1 MSSYFKLLK
10 SLGSDVMYPA
20 FHDFMRSLPDSL
32 LLGSGFFALVTQ
44 SFPIGILVLAIAE
57 LGLSHKLLGGF
68 ISSVQGGNTHIP
80 EKDVCRP
87 GIPSPYQISIVGQLL
102 AETTFPSGPIYLIS
116 GTIAYILA
124 STINFKDELK
134 ELGKKEPEW
143 NARIPLSYTFGMLFL
158 VLFAFWRFANGCD
171 GAVAVLG
178 SVVFG
183 LVFGYL
189 IYLVHV
195 YLFGRDAI
203 NFLGVPLL
211 ADKAAGGRP
220 LYACAKQA
228 AKDKPT

>member
-1 MSSYFKLLK
+1 MF
-10 SLGSDVMYPA
+10 PA

-32 LLGSGFFALVTQ
+32 LLGSGCFALVTQ

-57 LGLSHKLLGGF
+57 ISLSHKLLGGF
-68 ISSVQGGNTHIP
+68 ISGVQGGNSHIQ

-87 GIPSPYQISIVGQLL
+87 GIPSPYQISIIGQLL
-102 AETTFPSGPIYLIS
+102 AETTFPSGPVYLIS

-124 STINFKDELK
+124 STLNFKNELK
-134 ELGKKEPEW
+134 TLGEKEPEW
-143 NARIPLSYTFGMLFL
+143 NARIPLSFTFGLLFL
-158 VLFAFWRFANGCD
+158 VLFSAWRYANGCD

-183 LVFGYL
+183 LVIGYL
-189 IYLVHV
+189 IYILHV

-203 NFLGVPLL
+203 NFLGIPLL

-220 LYACAKQA
+220 LYACAKQTV
-228 AKDKPT
+228 KDKTT